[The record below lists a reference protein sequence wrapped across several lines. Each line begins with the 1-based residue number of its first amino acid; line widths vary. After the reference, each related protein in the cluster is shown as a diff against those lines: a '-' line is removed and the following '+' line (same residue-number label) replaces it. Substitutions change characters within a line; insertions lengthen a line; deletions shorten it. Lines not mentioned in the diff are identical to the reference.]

1 MSRVSAWLRA
11 WRRGAVSPDR
21 LEARAEAA
29 RRAAVEAERA
39 ARDARTRS
47 AIEGLIGQSVGDLD
61 LYRQALRHRSALR
74 GQKDSHL
81 YSNER
86 LEFLGDAVLGLV
98 VGAHLYR
105 AFPDGDEGVLSRLR
119 SRLVSGTALAA
130 RADDIG
136 LGSLLQMSAEMRQ
149 QGGERHATLLADAF
163 EAVIGAL
170 YLDLGLE
177 AAAAFVHA
185 AAIDGRDLGTMAVE
199 TDNYK
204 SALLEHA
211 QGAGWAQ
218 PSYVVVGETGA
229 SHARTFTI
237 EVALRGEV
245 YGSGQASS
253 KKQAEQIAAREA
265 LTRLALEAAG
275 GDGAT
280 A

>member
-1 MSRVSAWLRA
+1 MSRVWAWLHA
-11 WRRGAVSPDR
+11 WRRGAASPDH
-21 LEARAEAA
+21 LDARADAA
-29 RRAAVEAERA
+29 RRAAEVAERA

-47 AIEGLIGQSVGDLD
+47 AIEGLIGRPVADLD

-119 SRLVSGTALAA
+119 ARLVSGTALAA

-170 YLDLGLE
+170 YLDLGLD
-177 AAAAFVHA
+177 AAAAFVHH
-185 AAIDGRDLGTMAVE
+185 AAIDGHDLGTMAVE

-211 QGAGWAQ
+211 QGAGWPQ
-218 PSYVVVGETGA
+218 PAYAVVGETGA

-237 EVALRGEV
+237 EVALRGQV

-253 KKQAEQIAAREA
+253 KKQAEQLAAREA
-265 LTRLALEAAG
+265 LSRLALEAAG
-275 GDGAT
+275 GDGA
-280 A
+280 AS

>member
-1 MSRVSAWLRA
+1 MTRFWTWLRP
-11 WRRGAVSPDR
+11 WRRGVVSAEHLD
-21 LEARAEAA
+21 ARAEAA
-29 RRAAVEAERA
+29 RRAADDAERVA
-39 ARDARTRS
+39 QDARMRT
-47 AIEGLIGQSVGDLD
+47 AVEDLVGRPIADLD

-105 AFPDGDEGVLSRLR
+105 TFPDGDEGMLSRLR
-119 SRLVSGTALAA
+119 ARLVSGIALAA
-130 RADDIG
+130 RADEID
-136 LGSLLQMSAEMRQ
+136 LGQLLQMSTEMRQ

-163 EAVIGAL
+163 EALIGAL

-177 AAAAFVHA
+177 AAASFVHK

-211 QGAGWAQ
+211 QGAGWPQ
-218 PSYVVVGETGA
+218 PAYTVVRETGA
-229 SHARTFTI
+229 SHARTFTV
-237 EVALRGEV
+237 EVALRGV
-245 YGSGQASS
+245 AYGVGEASS
-253 KKQAEQIAAREA
+253 KKQAEQLAAREA
-265 LTRLALEAAG
+265 LSRLALEAAG
-275 GDGAT
+275 GDGA
-280 A
+280 AS